1 MTTVINAVPSNV
13 VEVLGSN
20 NSILAVVVVA
30 VILGLSMNALGD
42 KAATIKSLLQNLND
56 IVQVY
61 MDFLINKVSPI
72 AIFCMLARTFAT
84 YGTEYIRPT
93 LTFMIAT
100 IFISLA
106 LVVTIYPIGIFLL
119 TGLNP
124 FKFAKKI
131 FKVGMFAA
139 ATQSS
144 AATLPLN
151 RKTCM
156 EELGCS
162 KEISSFVLPMGMTI
176 NMNGTTAMHMVAIT
190 FIATAAGINITPT
203 QLITAA
209 SPTQKVGG
217 TASSKLP
224 KVTHAVKME
233 SLLDAFSFDELRDF
247 DRRVREAGVEPEYV
261 VEIKIDGLSCSLEY
275 ENGQLVRASTRGDG
289 VVGEDVT
296 ANVRA
301 IRSIPKTLK
310 DAPEFLEVRGEVYMP
325 HEAFQHLCAEQ
336 ELQGAAPFKNPRNA
350 AAGSLRQKDARIT
363 GSRGLSIFV
372 FNVQQIRGK
381 TLTKHSES
389 LDYLKS
395 LGLPVSPRY
404 HVVHDIEDAIAE
416 IENIGQNRSKL
427 DFDMDGAVIKVNDFA
442 QRELMGSTNKFP
454 RWAIAFKYPPEVK
467 ETTLRSIE
475 VAVGRTGVLT
485 PTACFDPV
493 FLAGTTVARATLHN
507 EDFIRQFGLC
517 IGDTIQVRKAGD
529 IIPEVI
535 GVTHHAEGA
544 EPYTMPTV
552 CPSCG
557 APVVHLEDEAALRCV
572 NPECPAQALRNI
584 IHFASRD
591 AMDIEGLGEAVAT
604 QLVEK
609 ELVHS
614 AADIY
619 TLTREQ
625 LLELD
630 KFKEKSADNLLQ
642 AITASKQNN
651 LDKLLFGFGIRNI
664 GDKAAALLA
673 EHFGTL
679 QAIREATAEQIS
691 QIDGFGGVMAQSVVE
706 FFAKEGT
713 TDLVHRLADAGV
725 NMQWKGEPKGDKLAG
740 KTLVVTGTLETL
752 SRNEAEALIV
762 KNGGKASGSVS
773 KKTAYVVAGAAAG
786 SKLTKAQALGV
797 PVLTEQ
803 EFLAMLQDAP
813 AEQETT

>member
-1 MTTVINAVPSNV
+1 MELEQAKKR
-13 VEVLGSN
+13 VEELR
-20 NSILAVVVVA
+20 A
-30 VILGLSMNALGD
+30 VIEKNNRLYYDQDTPELEDFEYDALTREL
-42 KAATIKSLLQNLND
+42 KELEAQ
-56 IVQVY
+56 Y
-61 MDFLINKVSPI
+61 P
-72 AIFCMLARTFAT
+72 
-84 YGTEYIRPT
+84 E
-93 LTFMIAT
+93 
-100 IFISLA
+100 
-106 LVVTIYPIGIFLL
+106 LV
-119 TGLNP
+119 
-124 FKFAKKI
+124 
-131 FKVGMFAA
+131 
-139 ATQSS
+139 
-144 AATLPLN
+144 
-151 RKTCM
+151 
-156 EELGCS
+156 
-162 KEISSFVLPMGMTI
+162 
-176 NMNGTTAMHMVAIT
+176 
-190 FIATAAGINITPT
+190 TP
-203 QLITAA
+203 A
-209 SPTQKVGG
+209 SPTQHVGG
-217 TASSKLP
+217 TPSGRFA

-233 SLLDAFSFDELRDF
+233 SLLDAFSYDELRDF
-247 DRRVREAGVEPEYV
+247 DRRVRDAGIEPEYV

-275 ENGQLVRASTRGDG
+275 ENGELVRASTRGDG

-301 IRSIPKTLK
+301 IKKIPKKLK
-310 DAPEFLEVRGEVYMP
+310 NAPEFLEVRGEVYMP

-336 ELQGAAPFKNPRNA
+336 ELQGAAPFAAPFKNPRNA
-350 AAGSLRQKDARIT
+350 AAGSLRQKDAKIT

-372 FNVQQIRGK
+372 FNVQQVRGK
-381 TLTKHSES
+381 ELTTHAES

-404 HVVHDIEDAIAE
+404 HIVHDIEDAIKE
-416 IENIGQNRSKL
+416 IEQIGQNRSKL

-442 QRELMGSTNKFP
+442 QRDLMGSTNKFP

-535 GVTHHAEGA
+535 GVVHHPENA
-544 EPYTMPTV
+544 EPYQMPTA

-572 NPECPAQALRNI
+572 NPECPAQSLRNI

-591 AMDIEGLGEAVAT
+591 AMDIDGLGTAVAT

-609 ELVHS
+609 DLVHS
-614 AADIY
+614 AADLY
-619 TLTREQ
+619 DLTLEQ
-625 LLELD
+625 LLTLE
-630 KFKEKSADNLLQ
+630 KFKEKSAANLLH
-642 AITASKQNN
+642 AIENSKQNN

-679 QAIREATAEQIS
+679 EAIREADIEKIS
-691 QIDGFGGVMAQSVVE
+691 EIDGFGGVMGQSVVE
-706 FFAKEGT
+706 FFAKDGT
-713 TDLVHRLADAGV
+713 TDLIHRLADAGV
-725 NMQWKGEPKGDKLAG
+725 NMTWKGEPKGDKLAG
-740 KTLVVTGTLETL
+740 MTLVVTGTLETL

-773 KKTAYVVAGAAAG
+773 KKTAYVVAGTAAG

-797 PVLTEQ
+797 PVLTEE
-803 EFLAMLQDAP
+803 EFLAMLRDEPEA
-813 AEQETT
+813 

>member
-1 MTTVINAVPSNV
+1 MELEQARKRAEELRVII
-13 VEVLGSN
+13 EKN
-20 NSILAVVVVA
+20 NRLYYDQDAPE
-30 VILGLSMNALGD
+30 LE
-42 KAATIKSLLQNLND
+42 
-56 IVQVY
+56 
-61 MDFLINKVSPI
+61 DF
-72 AIFCMLARTFAT
+72 
-84 YGTEYIRPT
+84 EYD
-93 LTFMIAT
+93 A
-100 IFISLA
+100 
-106 LVVTIYPIGIFLL
+106 
-119 TGLNP
+119 
-124 FKFAKKI
+124 
-131 FKVGMFAA
+131 
-139 ATQSS
+139 
-144 AATLPLN
+144 LN
-151 RKTCM
+151 R
-156 EELGCS
+156 EL
-162 KEISSFVLPMGMTI
+162 K
-176 NMNGTTAMHMVAIT
+176 
-190 FIATAAGINITPT
+190 
-203 QLITAA
+203 QLEAEYPELVTAA
-209 SPTQKVGG
+209 SPTQHVGG
-217 TASSKLP
+217 TASSKFT

-233 SLLDAFSFDELRDF
+233 SLLDAFSYEELRDF
-247 DRRVREAGVEPEYV
+247 DRRVREAGIEPEYV

-275 ENGQLVRASTRGDG
+275 ENGELVRASTRGDG

-296 ANVRA
+296 RNVRA
-301 IRSIPKTLK
+301 IRRIPKTLK
-310 DAPEFLEVRGEVYMP
+310 DAPAFLEVRGEVYMP

-350 AAGSLRQKDARIT
+350 AAGSLRQKDAKIT
-363 GSRGLSIFV
+363 GSRGLSIFI

-381 TLTKHSES
+381 ELTTHSES

-404 HVVHDIEDAIAE
+404 HVVHDIEQAIAE
-416 IENIGQNRSKL
+416 IEQIGQNRSKL
-427 DFDMDGAVIKVNDFA
+427 DFDMDGAVIKVNNFA
-442 QRELMGSTNKFP
+442 QRDRMGSTNKFP

-535 GVTHHAEGA
+535 GVTRHAEGA
-544 EPYTMPTV
+544 EPFAMPTV

-572 NPECPAQALRNI
+572 NPECPAQSLRNI

-591 AMDIEGLGEAVAT
+591 AMDIDGLGTAAAT

-609 ELVHS
+609 GMVHS
-614 AADIY
+614 AADLY
-619 TLTREQ
+619 DLTREQ
-625 LLELD
+625 LLTLD
-630 KFKEKSADNLLQ
+630 KFKEKSADNLLA
-642 AITASKQNN
+642 AIERSKENN

-679 QAIREATAEQIS
+679 QAIREASIEQIS
-691 QIDGFGGVMAQSVVE
+691 GIDGFGGVMAQSVVE

-713 TDLVHRLADAGV
+713 SDLVHRLADAGL
-725 NMQWKGEPKGDKLAG
+725 NMQWRGEPKGDKLAG

-773 KKTAYVVAGAAAG
+773 KKTAYVVAGTAAG

-797 PVLTEQ
+797 PVLTEA
-803 EFLAMLQDAP
+803 EFLDLLKD
-813 AEQETT
+813 ES

>member
-1 MTTVINAVPSNV
+1 MELEQAKKR
-13 VEVLGSN
+13 VEELR
-20 NSILAVVVVA
+20 A
-30 VILGLSMNALGD
+30 VIEKNNRLYYDQDAPELEDFEYDALMRE
-42 KAATIKSLLQNLND
+42 L
-56 IVQVY
+56 
-61 MDFLINKVSPI
+61 
-72 AIFCMLARTFAT
+72 R
-84 YGTEYIRPT
+84 
-93 LTFMIAT
+93 
-100 IFISLA
+100 A
-106 LVVTIYPIGIFLL
+106 LENQFPQLL
-119 TGLNP
+119 T
-124 FKFAKKI
+124 
-131 FKVGMFAA
+131 
-139 ATQSS
+139 
-144 AATLPLN
+144 
-151 RKTCM
+151 
-156 EELGCS
+156 ED
-162 KEISSFVLPMGMTI
+162 
-176 NMNGTTAMHMVAIT
+176 
-190 FIATAAGINITPT
+190 
-203 QLITAA
+203 

-224 KVTHAVKME
+224 KVTHSVKME
-233 SLLDAFSFDELRDF
+233 SLLDAFSYDELRDF
-247 DRRVREAGVEPEYV
+247 DRRVRDAGIEPEYV

-275 ENGQLVRASTRGDG
+275 ENGELVRASTRGDG

-301 IRSIPKTLK
+301 IKKIPKKLK
-310 DAPEFLEVRGEVYMP
+310 NAPEFLEVRGEVYMP

-350 AAGSLRQKDARIT
+350 AAGSLRQKDAKIT
-363 GSRGLSIFV
+363 GSRGLSIFI
-372 FNVQQIRGK
+372 FNVQQVHGK
-381 TLTKHSES
+381 ELTTHAES

-404 HVVHDIEDAIAE
+404 HIVHDIEDAIKE
-416 IENIGQNRSKL
+416 IEQIGQNRSKL
-427 DFDMDGAVIKVNDFA
+427 DFDMDGAVIKVNHFA
-442 QRELMGSTNKFP
+442 QRDLMGSTNKFP

-535 GVTHHAEGA
+535 GVVCHPEDAV
-544 EPYTMPTV
+544 PYQMPKV

-572 NPECPAQALRNI
+572 NPECPAQSLRNI

-591 AMDIEGLGEAVAT
+591 AMDIDGLGTAVAT

-609 ELVHS
+609 GLVHTVS
-614 AADIY
+614 DLY
-619 TLTREQ
+619 DLTLEQ
-625 LLELD
+625 LLTLE
-630 KFKEKSADNLLQ
+630 KFKEKKATNLLH
-642 AITASKQNN
+642 AIENSKQNN

-679 QAIREATAEQIS
+679 EAIREADIEKIS
-691 QIDGFGGVMAQSVVE
+691 EINGFGGVMGQSVVE
-706 FFAKEGT
+706 FFAKDGT
-713 TDLVHRLADAGV
+713 TDLIHRLADAGV
-725 NMQWKGEPKGDKLAG
+725 NMTWKGEPKGDKLAG
-740 KTLVVTGTLETL
+740 MTLVVTGTLETL

-773 KKTAYVVAGAAAG
+773 KKTAYVVAGTAAG

-797 PVLTEQ
+797 PVLTEE
-803 EFLAMLQDAP
+803 EFLAMLRDEPEA
-813 AEQETT
+813 

>member
-1 MTTVINAVPSNV
+1 MWYTNKNEACAAASSGQQVWNASQ
-13 VEVLGSN
+13 E
-20 NSILAVVVVA
+20 
-30 VILGLSMNALGD
+30 
-42 KAATIKSLLQNLND
+42 KSESGR
-56 IVQVY
+56 V
-61 MDFLINKVSPI
+61 DFLE
-72 AIFCMLARTFAT
+72 L
-84 YGTEYIRPT
+84 EQ
-93 LTFMIAT
+93 
-100 IFISLA
+100 
-106 LVVTIYPIGIFLL
+106 
-119 TGLNP
+119 
-124 FKFAKKI
+124 AKQR
-131 FKVGMFAA
+131 V
-139 ATQSS
+139 
-144 AATLPLN
+144 
-151 RKTCM
+151 
-156 EELGCS
+156 EELR
-162 KEISSFVLPMGMTI
+162 TI
-176 NMNGTTAMHMVAIT
+176 IEKNNRLYYDQDAPELEDFEYDALTRELKALEAQFPQLVTAS
-190 FIATAAGINITPT
+190 
-203 QLITAA
+203 

-224 KVTHAVKME
+224 KVTHTVKME
-233 SLLDAFSFDELRDF
+233 SLLDAFSYDELRDF
-247 DRRVREAGVEPEYV
+247 DRRVREAGAEPEYV

-275 ENGQLVRASTRGDG
+275 ENGELVRASTRGDG

-301 IRSIPKTLK
+301 IRSIPKKLK
-310 DAPEFLEVRGEVYMP
+310 NAPEFLEVRGEVYMP
-325 HEAFQHLCAEQ
+325 HGAFQKLCAEQ

-350 AAGSLRQKDARIT
+350 AAGSL
-363 GSRGLSIFV
+363 
-372 FNVQQIRGK
+372 QIRGK

-404 HVVHDIEDAIAE
+404 HVVHDIEQAIAE
-416 IENIGQNRSKL
+416 IEQIGQNRAKQ
-427 DFDMDGAVIKVNDFA
+427 DFDMDGAVIKVNSFA
-442 QRELMGSTNKFP
+442 QRDLMGSTNKFP

-507 EDFIRQFGLC
+507 EDFIHQFGLC

-535 GVTHHAEGA
+535 GVTRHAEDA
-544 EPYTMPTV
+544 QPYEMPTV

-591 AMDIEGLGEAVAT
+591 AMDIEGLGTAVAT

-609 ELVHS
+609 DMVHS

-625 LLELD
+625 LLTLD
-630 KFKEKSADNLLQ
+630 KFKEKSAENLLS
-642 AITASKQNN
+642 AIERSKQNN

-679 QAIREATAEQIS
+679 QALREATVEKIS
-691 QIDGFGGVMAQSVVE
+691 EIDGFGGVMAQSVVE

-713 TDLVHRLADAGV
+713 TDLVHRLADAGL

-740 KTLVVTGTLETL
+740 KTLVVTGTLESL

-786 SKLTKAQALGV
+786 SKLTKAQTLGI
-797 PVLTEQ
+797 PVLTEA
-803 EFLAMLQDAP
+803 EFLAMLRD
-813 AEQETT
+813 ENT

>member
-1 MTTVINAVPSNV
+1 MELEQAKKR
-13 VEVLGSN
+13 VEELR
-20 NSILAVVVVA
+20 A
-30 VILGLSMNALGD
+30 VIEKNNRLYYDQDAPELEDFEYDALTREL
-42 KAATIKSLLQNLND
+42 KELEAQ
-56 IVQVY
+56 Y
-61 MDFLINKVSPI
+61 P
-72 AIFCMLARTFAT
+72 
-84 YGTEYIRPT
+84 E
-93 LTFMIAT
+93 
-100 IFISLA
+100 
-106 LVVTIYPIGIFLL
+106 LV
-119 TGLNP
+119 
-124 FKFAKKI
+124 
-131 FKVGMFAA
+131 
-139 ATQSS
+139 
-144 AATLPLN
+144 
-151 RKTCM
+151 
-156 EELGCS
+156 
-162 KEISSFVLPMGMTI
+162 
-176 NMNGTTAMHMVAIT
+176 
-190 FIATAAGINITPT
+190 TP
-203 QLITAA
+203 A
-209 SPTQKVGG
+209 SPTQHVGG
-217 TASSKLP
+217 TPSGRFA

-233 SLLDAFSFDELRDF
+233 SLLDAFSYDELRDF
-247 DRRVREAGVEPEYV
+247 DRRVRDAGIEPEYV

-275 ENGQLVRASTRGDG
+275 ENGELVRASTRGDG

-301 IRSIPKTLK
+301 IKKIPKKLK
-310 DAPEFLEVRGEVYMP
+310 NAPEFLEVRGEVYMP

-350 AAGSLRQKDARIT
+350 AAGSLRQKDAKIT

-372 FNVQQIRGK
+372 FNVQQVRGK
-381 TLTKHSES
+381 ELTTHAES

-404 HVVHDIEDAIAE
+404 HIVHDIEDAIKE
-416 IENIGQNRSKL
+416 IEQIGQNRSKL
-427 DFDMDGAVIKVNDFA
+427 DFDMDGAVIKVNHFA
-442 QRELMGSTNKFP
+442 QRDLMGSTNKFP

-535 GVTHHAEGA
+535 GVVHHPENA
-544 EPYTMPTV
+544 EPYQMPTV

-572 NPECPAQALRNI
+572 NPECPAQSLRNI

-591 AMDIEGLGEAVAT
+591 AMDIDGLGTAVAT

-609 ELVHS
+609 GLVHS
-614 AADIY
+614 AADLY
-619 TLTREQ
+619 DLTLE
-625 LLELD
+625 
-630 KFKEKSADNLLQ
+630 KFKEKSATNLLH
-642 AITASKQNN
+642 AIENSKQNN

-679 QAIREATAEQIS
+679 EAIREADIEKIS
-691 QIDGFGGVMAQSVVE
+691 EIDGFGGVMGQSVVE
-706 FFAKEGT
+706 FFAKDGT
-713 TDLVHRLADAGV
+713 TDLIHRLADAGV
-725 NMQWKGEPKGDKLAG
+725 NMTWKGEPKGDKLAG
-740 KTLVVTGTLETL
+740 MTLVVTGTLETL

-773 KKTAYVVAGAAAG
+773 KKTAYVVAGTAAG

-797 PVLTEQ
+797 PVLTEE
-803 EFLAMLQDAP
+803 EFLAMLRDEPEA
-813 AEQETT
+813 